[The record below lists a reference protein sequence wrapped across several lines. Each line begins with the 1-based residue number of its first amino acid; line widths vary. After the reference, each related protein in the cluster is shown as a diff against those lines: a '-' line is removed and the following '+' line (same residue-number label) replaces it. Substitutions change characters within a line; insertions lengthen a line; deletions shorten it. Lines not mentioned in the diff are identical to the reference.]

1 MAAFSALTH
10 ARYADADAILE
21 ALVRALRATD
31 KESAEYYGDLVD
43 VGLGDT
49 PARETWRKL
58 MTFVNYFPG
67 RGTFREQAY
76 LEGKAEGKEDGIAEG
91 LVKGRAEALL
101 RFLEL
106 RGIPIS
112 DSTRERIADCTDL
125 DILGRWGDRSA
136 TVDDANDLF
145 TEEPEPGA
153 DRLR

>member
-21 ALVRALRATD
+21 ALARALRATD

-76 LEGKAEGKEDGIAEG
+76 LEGKAEGIAEGMAEGIAEERVTTILHILRQR
-91 LVKGRAEALL
+91 LVPL
-101 RFLEL
+101 
-106 RGIPIS
+106 P
-112 DSTRERIADCTDL
+112 DDTRERITTCTDL
-125 DILGRWGDRSA
+125 DALARWRDRA
-136 TVDDANDLF
+136 ITVTDAEDLF
-145 TEEPEPGA
+145 APEEG
-153 DRLR
+153 